1 MQFELSAP
9 RIVTFIVSVIIAVVA
24 IIVHYAQLSI
34 PHVHSG
40 FVVLL
45 VGYLVLAAGNLFR
58 GV

>member
-1 MQFELSAP
+1 MLELSAP
-9 RIVTFIVSVIIAVVA
+9 KIITFVVSIIIAAVAVV
-24 IIVHYAQLSI
+24 IHYANLSI

-45 VGYLVLAAGNLFR
+45 IAYLILAAGNLLR

>member
-1 MQFELSAP
+1 MLELSAP
-9 RIVTFIVSVIIAVVA
+9 RVITFVVSIIIAVVA
-24 IIVHYAQLSI
+24 VIIHYAHIAI

-45 VGYLVLAAGNLFR
+45 IAYLILAAGNLLR